1 MLPCHIVK
9 DLLPSYLD
17 HLTGPET
24 EADIQ
29 EHLEAC
35 PDCRA
40 VRDAM
45 AADLG
50 AEKAPP
56 PKLNFLKRLR
66 WQQRLGAILS
76 VAVTLLCLAGL
87 YRAEYCYDLTNT
99 AEIETLITGNL
110 ASSRLTDAL
119 QSSYFPWMEIDVLE
133 MTSVKDRVFVLY
145 KAEQRGSFKYQ
156 GYAEFQKGIFGG
168 YRFRSWNSTD
178 WPIAGTSVL
187 KLGKQNYMIVY
198 STNWPEEAAS
208 FAVFPGYHPP
218 SYAGE
223 EDILPD
229 LSTLTPAY
237 EGMAAKS
244 ILQVIPVTEEQVQT
258 GLYGSSSVV
267 YYDAEG
273 NQLDNE
279 ELAKPYLNSD
289 GSYGGGGGGNGD
301 IWPVDVF
308 QVILVIF
315 GIIMVRY
322 FLCPEPKKERK
333 KADKPENHH
342 Q

>member
-24 EADIQ
+24 EADMQ
-29 EHLEAC
+29 EHLASC

-40 VRDAM
+40 ARDAM

-66 WQQRLGAILS
+66 WQQRLGAVLS

-87 YRAEYCYDLTNT
+87 YRAEYCYDLTST
-99 AEIETLITGNL
+99 AEIEALIQEDL
-110 ASSRLTDAL
+110 ASNSLAE
-119 QSSYFPWMEIDVLE
+119 FPKGGEVDVLE
-133 MTSVKDRVFVLY
+133 TTTVKDRMFILY
-145 KAEQRGSFKYQ
+145 QIEQNGAFNRQGIYQFQRGL
-156 GYAEFQKGIFGG
+156 FGG
-168 YRFRSWNSTD
+168 YRYRAASYDS
-178 WPIAGTSVL
+178 WPIVAT
-187 KLGKQNYMIVY
+187 KLIDIGKQQYLEVY
-198 STNWPEEAAS
+198 AANWPEEAAS

-229 LSTLTPAY
+229 ISTLTPAY
-237 EGMAAKS
+237 EGTAEKS
-244 ILQVIPVTEEQVQT
+244 ILQVIPVTEEQVKA

-267 YYDAEG
+267 YYDAAG
-273 NQLDNE
+273 NQLDNW
-279 ELAKPYLNSD
+279 ELARPYLNSD
-289 GSYGGGGGGNGD
+289 GSSGGGGGGNGD
-301 IWPVDVF
+301 IWPVDVL
-308 QVILVIF
+308 QIILVIL
-315 GIIMVRY
+315 GIIMTRY

-333 KADKPENHH
+333 KAGKPENHS

>member
-29 EHLEAC
+29 EHLASC

-40 VRDAM
+40 TRDAM

-87 YRAEYCYDLTNT
+87 YRAEYCYDLTST
-99 AEIETLITGNL
+99 AEIEALIQEDL
-110 ASSRLTDAL
+110 ASNSLAE
-119 QSSYFPWMEIDVLE
+119 FPKGGEVDVLE
-133 MTSVKDRVFVLY
+133 TTTVKDRMFILY
-145 KAEQRGSFKYQ
+145 QIEQNGTFNRQGIYQFQRGL
-156 GYAEFQKGIFGG
+156 FGG
-168 YRFRSWNSTD
+168 YRYRAASYDS
-178 WPIAGTSVL
+178 WPIVAT
-187 KLGKQNYMIVY
+187 KLIDIGKQQYLEVY
-198 STNWPEEAAS
+198 AANWPEEAAS
-208 FAVFPGYHPP
+208 FSVFSGYYAP
-218 SYAGE
+218 SYEGE
-223 EDILPD
+223 EEILPVP
-229 LSTLTPAY
+229 STLTPVY
-237 EGMAAKS
+237 EGTAAKS
-244 ILQVIPVTEEQVQT
+244 ILQVIPVTEEQVKA
-258 GLYGSSSVV
+258 GLYGSASVV
-267 YYDAEG
+267 YYDAAG
-273 NQLDNE
+273 SLLDTWTLIE
-279 ELAKPYLNSD
+279 RYQTETD
-289 GSYGGGGGGNGD
+289 GFGGSGATTAETGAIYVWCG
-301 IWPVDVF
+301 I
-308 QVILVIF
+308 VIVL
-315 GIIMVRY
+315 GIIMTRY

-333 KADKPENHH
+333 KAGKPENHS

>member
-1 MLPCHIVK
+1 MLPCHIVR

-24 EADIQ
+24 EADMQ
-29 EHLEAC
+29 EHLASC

-40 VRDAM
+40 ARDAM

-56 PKLNFLKRLR
+56 LKLNFLKRFR

-76 VAVTLLCLAGL
+76 VAVTLLCLVGL
-87 YRAEYCYDLTNT
+87 YRSEYCYDLTNT
-99 AEIETLITGNL
+99 AEIEALIQEDPASNSL
-110 ASSRLTDAL
+110 AG
-119 QSSYFPWMEIDVLE
+119 FPQGGEVDVLE
-133 MTSVKDRVFVLY
+133 TTTVKDRLFILY
-145 KAEQRGSFKYQ
+145 QIEQNGTFNRQ
-156 GYAEFQKGIFGG
+156 GLYEFQRGIFGR
-168 YRFRSWNSTD
+168 YRFRQRHNEVY
-178 WPIAGTSVL
+178 PLIITSL
-187 KLGKQNYMIVY
+187 TEIGRQQYLEIYAA
-198 STNWPEEAAS
+198 NWPEEAAS

-229 LSTLTPAY
+229 ISTLTPAY
-237 EGMAAKS
+237 EGTAEKS
-244 ILQVIPVTEEQVQT
+244 ILQVIPVTEEQVKA

-273 NQLDNE
+273 NQLDNR

-308 QVILVIF
+308 QVLLVIV

-333 KADKPENHH
+333 KAGKPENHS

>member
-24 EADIQ
+24 EADMQ
-29 EHLEAC
+29 EHLASC

-40 VRDAM
+40 ARDAM

-56 PKLNFLKRLR
+56 PKLNFLKRFR
-66 WQQRLGAILS
+66 WQQRLGAVLS

-87 YRAEYCYDLTNT
+87 YRAEYCYDLTST
-99 AEIETLITGNL
+99 AEIEALIQEDL
-110 ASSRLTDAL
+110 ASNSLAE
-119 QSSYFPWMEIDVLE
+119 FPKGGEVDVLE
-133 MTSVKDRVFVLY
+133 TTTVKDRMFILY
-145 KAEQRGSFKYQ
+145 QIEQNGTFNRQGIYQFQRGL
-156 GYAEFQKGIFGG
+156 FGG
-168 YRFRSWNSTD
+168 YRYRAASYDS
-178 WPIAGTSVL
+178 WPIVAT
-187 KLGKQNYMIVY
+187 KLIDIGKQQYLEVY
-198 STNWPEEAAS
+198 AANWPEEAAR

-229 LSTLTPAY
+229 ISTLTPAY
-237 EGMAAKS
+237 EGTAEKS
-244 ILQVIPVTEEQVQT
+244 ILQVIPVTEEQVKA

-273 NQLDNE
+273 SLLDTWTLIE
-279 ELAKPYLNSD
+279 RYQTETD
-289 GSYGGGGGGNGD
+289 GFGGSGATTAETGAIYVWCG
-301 IWPVDVF
+301 I
-308 QVILVIF
+308 VIVL
-315 GIIMVRY
+315 GIIMTRY

-333 KADKPENHH
+333 KAGKPENHAR
-342 Q
+342 

>member
-24 EADIQ
+24 AADIC
-29 EHLEAC
+29 EHLKAC

-45 AADLG
+45 AADLE

-56 PKLNFLKRLR
+56 PKLNFLKRFR

-76 VAVTLLCLAGL
+76 VAMTLLCLVGL
-87 YRAEYCYDLTNT
+87 YRSEYRYDLTNT

-110 ASSRLTDAL
+110 TRSRLTDAL
-119 QSSYFPWMEIDVLE
+119 QSSYFPWLEIDVLE

-168 YRFRSWNSTD
+168 CRFRSWNSTD
-178 WPIAGTSVL
+178 WPIADTSAL

-198 STNWPEEAAS
+198 STNWPEEAAN

-223 EDILPD
+223 ADVLPD

-237 EGMAAKS
+237 EGMAARS
-244 ILQVIPVTEEQVQT
+244 ILQVIPVTEEQVKA

-273 NQLDNE
+273 NRLDNG
-279 ELAKPYLNSD
+279 ELAEPYQNETD
-289 GSYGGGGGGNGD
+289 GFGGSGGTAAEPGAIYVWCG
-301 IWPVDVF
+301 I
-308 QVILVIF
+308 VILLGGVIT
-315 GIIMVRY
+315 RY
-322 FLCPEPKKERK
+322 FLCPEPKKKRK
-333 KADKPENHH
+333 SF

>member
-29 EHLEAC
+29 EHLASC

-40 VRDAM
+40 ARDAM

-66 WQQRLGAILS
+66 WQQRLGAVLS
-76 VAVTLLCLAGL
+76 VAVTLLCLVGL

-99 AEIETLITGNL
+99 AEIEALIQEDL
-110 ASSRLTDAL
+110 ASNSLAG
-119 QSSYFPWMEIDVLE
+119 FPQGGEVDVLE
-133 MTSVKDRVFVLY
+133 TTTVKDRMFILY
-145 KAEQRGSFKYQ
+145 QIEQNGAFNRQGIYQFQRGL
-156 GYAEFQKGIFGG
+156 FGG
-168 YRFRSWNSTD
+168 YRYRAASYDS
-178 WPIAGTSVL
+178 WPIVAT
-187 KLGKQNYMIVY
+187 KLIDIGKQRYLAVY
-198 STNWPEEAAS
+198 AANWPEEAAS

-229 LSTLTPAY
+229 ISTLTPAY
-237 EGMAAKS
+237 EGTAEKS
-244 ILQVIPVTEEQVQT
+244 ILQVIPVTEEQVQA

-273 NQLDNE
+273 NQLDHG

-315 GIIMVRY
+315 GIIMTRY

-333 KADKPENHH
+333 KAGKPENHS

>member
-24 EADIQ
+24 EADMQ

-40 VRDAM
+40 ARDAM

-56 PKLNFLKRLR
+56 PKLNFLKRFR

-87 YRAEYCYDLTNT
+87 YRAEYCYDLTST
-99 AEIETLITGNL
+99 AEIEALIQEDL
-110 ASSRLTDAL
+110 ASNSLAG
-119 QSSYFPWMEIDVLE
+119 FPQGGEVDVLE
-133 MTSVKDRVFVLY
+133 TTTVKDRMFILY
-145 KAEQRGSFKYQ
+145 QIEQNGTFNRQGIYQFQRGL
-156 GYAEFQKGIFGG
+156 FGG
-168 YRFRSWNSTD
+168 YRYRAASYDS
-178 WPIAGTSVL
+178 WPIVAT
-187 KLGKQNYMIVY
+187 KLIDIGKQQYLEVY
-198 STNWPEEAAS
+198 AANWPEEAAS

-229 LSTLTPAY
+229 ISTLTPAY
-237 EGMAAKS
+237 EGTAEKS
-244 ILQVIPVTEEQVQT
+244 ILQVIPVTEEQVKA

-267 YYDAEG
+267 YYDAAG
-273 NQLDNE
+273 NQLDNG
-279 ELAKPYLNSD
+279 ELAKPYRNA
-289 GSYGGGGGGNGD
+289 GAGYGGGGGGNG
-301 IWPVDVF
+301 IVWSVDVL
-308 QVILVIF
+308 QVILVIV
-315 GIIMVRY
+315 GIIMTQY
-322 FLCPEPKKERK
+322 FLCLEPKKKREAASK
-333 KADKPENHH
+333 LEEYPK
-342 Q
+342 

>member
-29 EHLEAC
+29 EHLASC

-40 VRDAM
+40 ARDAM

-66 WQQRLGAILS
+66 WQQRMGAVLS
-76 VAVTLLCLAGL
+76 VVIILLCMAGL
-87 YRAEYCYDLTNT
+87 YRSEYCYDLTNT
-99 AEIETLITGNL
+99 AEIEALIQADL
-110 ASSRLTDAL
+110 ASNSLAE
-119 QSSYFPWMEIDVLE
+119 FPQGGEVDVLE
-133 MTSVKDRVFVLY
+133 TTTVKDRMFILY
-145 KAEQRGSFKYQ
+145 QIEQNGAFNWQGIYQFQRGL
-156 GYAEFQKGIFGG
+156 FGG
-168 YRFRSWNSTD
+168 YRYRAVSYDS
-178 WPIAGTSVL
+178 WPIVTT
-187 KLGKQNYMIVY
+187 KLIDIGKQRYLAIY
-198 STNWPEEAAS
+198 AANWPEEAAS

-229 LSTLTPAY
+229 ISTLTPAY
-237 EGMAAKS
+237 EGTAAKS
-244 ILQVIPVTEEQVQT
+244 ILQVIPVTEEQVQA

-273 NQLDNE
+273 NQLDHG
-279 ELAKPYLNSD
+279 ELAKPYLNSE
-289 GSYGGGGGGNGD
+289 GSSGGGGGGNGD

-315 GIIMVRY
+315 GIILVRY

-333 KADKPENHH
+333 KVKQTENHH

>member
-29 EHLEAC
+29 EHLASC

-40 VRDAM
+40 ARDAM

-66 WQQRLGAILS
+66 WQQRLGAVLS

-87 YRAEYCYDLTNT
+87 YRAEYCYDLTST
-99 AEIETLITGNL
+99 AEIEALIQEDL
-110 ASSRLTDAL
+110 ASNSLAE
-119 QSSYFPWMEIDVLE
+119 FPKGGEVDVLE
-133 MTSVKDRVFVLY
+133 TTTVKDRMFILY
-145 KAEQRGSFKYQ
+145 QIEQNGTFNRQGIYQFQRGL
-156 GYAEFQKGIFGG
+156 FGG
-168 YRFRSWNSTD
+168 YRYRAASYDS
-178 WPIAGTSVL
+178 WPIVAT
-187 KLGKQNYMIVY
+187 KLIDIGKQQYLEVY
-198 STNWPEEAAS
+198 AANWPEEAAS

-229 LSTLTPAY
+229 ISTLTPVY
-237 EGMAAKS
+237 EGTAAKS
-244 ILQVIPVTEEQVQT
+244 ILQVIPVTEEQVKA
-258 GLYGSSSVV
+258 GLYGSASVV

-273 NQLDNE
+273 SLLDTWTLIE
-279 ELAKPYLNSD
+279 RYQTETD
-289 GSYGGGGGGNGD
+289 GFGGSGATAAETGAIYVWCG
-301 IWPVDVF
+301 I
-308 QVILVIF
+308 VIVL
-315 GIIMVRY
+315 GIIMTRY

-333 KADKPENHH
+333 KAGKPENHS

>member
-1 MLPCHIVK
+1 MLPCHIVR

-29 EHLEAC
+29 EHLASC

-40 VRDAM
+40 ARDAM

-56 PKLNFLKRLR
+56 PKLNFLKRFR
-66 WQQRLGAILS
+66 WQQRLGAVLS

-87 YRAEYCYDLTNT
+87 YRAEYCYDLTST
-99 AEIETLITGNL
+99 AEIEALIQEDL
-110 ASSRLTDAL
+110 ASNSLAE
-119 QSSYFPWMEIDVLE
+119 FPKGGEVDVLE
-133 MTSVKDRVFVLY
+133 TTTVKDRMFILY
-145 KAEQRGSFKYQ
+145 QIEQNGTFNRQGIYQFQRGL
-156 GYAEFQKGIFGG
+156 FGG
-168 YRFRSWNSTD
+168 YRYRAASYDS
-178 WPIAGTSVL
+178 WPIVAT
-187 KLGKQNYMIVY
+187 KLIDIGKQQYLEVY
-198 STNWPEEAAS
+198 AANWPEEAAS
-208 FAVFPGYHPP
+208 FAVFSGYHTP

-223 EDILPD
+223 EEILPTP
-229 LSTLTPAY
+229 STLTPVY
-237 EGMAAKS
+237 EGTAAKS
-244 ILQVIPVTEEQVQT
+244 ILQVIPVTEEQVQA

-273 NQLDNE
+273 NQLDNR
-279 ELAKPYLNSD
+279 ELAKPCRNVED
-289 GSYGGGGGGNGD
+289 SYGNGGGGNGD

-308 QVILVIF
+308 QGILVIV

-322 FLCPEPKKERK
+322 FLCPEPKKKRE
-333 KADKPENHH
+333 KANKPEE
-342 Q
+342 QPQ

>member
-29 EHLEAC
+29 EHLASC

-40 VRDAM
+40 ARDAM

-56 PKLNFLKRLR
+56 PKLNFLKRFR
-66 WQQRLGAILS
+66 WQQRLGAVLS
-76 VAVTLLCLAGL
+76 VVVTLLCLVGL
-87 YRAEYCYDLTNT
+87 YRSEYCYDLTNT
-99 AEIETLITGNL
+99 AEIEALIQEDL
-110 ASSRLTDAL
+110 ASNSLAG
-119 QSSYFPWMEIDVLE
+119 FPQGGEVDVLE
-133 MTSVKDRVFVLY
+133 TTTVKDRMFILY
-145 KAEQRGSFKYQ
+145 QIEQNGAFNRQ
-156 GYAEFQKGIFGG
+156 GLYEFQRGIFGR
-168 YRFRSWNSTD
+168 YRFRQSHNEVY
-178 WPIAGTSVL
+178 PLIITSL
-187 KLGKQNYMIVY
+187 TEIGRQQYLEIYAA
-198 STNWPEEAAS
+198 NWPEEAAR

-229 LSTLTPAY
+229 ISTLTPAY
-237 EGMAAKS
+237 EGTAEKS
-244 ILQVIPVTEEQVQT
+244 ILQVIPVTEEQVKA

-273 NQLDNE
+273 NQLDNR

-308 QVILVIF
+308 QVLLVIV

-333 KADKPENHH
+333 KAGKPENHS

>member
-29 EHLEAC
+29 EHLASC

-40 VRDAM
+40 ARDAM

-66 WQQRLGAILS
+66 WQQRLGALLS

-87 YRAEYCYDLTNT
+87 YRSEYCYDLTST

-198 STNWPEEAAS
+198 STNWPEEAAN

-229 LSTLTPAY
+229 ISTLTPAY

-244 ILQVIPVTEEQVQT
+244 ILQVIPVTGEQVKA

-267 YYDAEG
+267 YYDVEG
-273 NQLDNE
+273 NQLDTWALIE
-279 ELAKPYLNSD
+279 RYQTETD
-289 GSYGGGGGGNGD
+289 GFGGSGATAAETGAIYVWCG
-301 IWPVDVF
+301 I
-308 QVILVIF
+308 VIVL

-333 KADKPENHH
+333 KADKPENHP

>member
-29 EHLEAC
+29 EHLASC

-40 VRDAM
+40 ARDAM

-76 VAVTLLCLAGL
+76 VVVTLLCLVGL
-87 YRAEYCYDLTNT
+87 YRSEYCYDLTNT
-99 AEIETLITGNL
+99 AEIEALIQEDL
-110 ASSRLTDAL
+110 ASNSLAE
-119 QSSYFPWMEIDVLE
+119 FPKGGEVDVLE
-133 MTSVKDRVFVLY
+133 TTTVKDRMFILY
-145 KAEQRGSFKYQ
+145 QIEQNGTFNRQGIYQFQRGL
-156 GYAEFQKGIFGG
+156 FGG
-168 YRFRSWNSTD
+168 YRYRAASYDS
-178 WPIAGTSVL
+178 WPIVAT
-187 KLGKQNYMIVY
+187 KLIDIGKQQYLEVY
-198 STNWPEEAAS
+198 AANWPEEAAS

-229 LSTLTPAY
+229 ISTLTPAY
-237 EGMAAKS
+237 EGTAEKS
-244 ILQVIPVTEEQVQT
+244 ILQVIPVTEEQVKA

-273 NQLDNE
+273 SLLDTWTLIERYQTETNGFG
-279 ELAKPYLNSD
+279 
-289 GSYGGGGGGNGD
+289 GSGATTAETGAIYVWCG
-301 IWPVDVF
+301 I
-308 QVILVIF
+308 VIVL
-315 GIIMVRY
+315 GIIMTRY

-333 KADKPENHH
+333 KAGKPENHS